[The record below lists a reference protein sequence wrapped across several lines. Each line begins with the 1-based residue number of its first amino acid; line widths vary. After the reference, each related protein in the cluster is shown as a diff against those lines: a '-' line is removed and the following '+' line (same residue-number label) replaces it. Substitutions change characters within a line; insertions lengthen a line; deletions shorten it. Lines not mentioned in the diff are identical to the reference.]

1 MAEPRTSSVNRA
13 VKGYPS
19 VRKESQK
26 EPDSESGHTGHRDG
40 YGMGKGKGFKSSYAA
55 NATDRPP
62 MREVYAREL
71 AWAEQHLPGEYG
83 PFVALAIESLKR
95 RGVAPS
101 TKSVLGHLSALG
113 RDAASRGG
121 V

>member
-1 MAEPRTSSVNRA
+1 MSAWGGPETKGLPMGSGNIPNQTKPNTDHTSGRGGVNRSRVEVA
-13 VKGYPS
+13 TS
-19 VRKESQK
+19 RQ
-26 EPDSESGHTGHRDG
+26 T
-40 YGMGKGKGFKSSYAA
+40 A
-55 NATDRPP
+55 NATQRVP
-62 MREVYAREL
+62 MREVYAKEL
-71 AWAEQHLPGEYG
+71 AWAEQHLPEEYG

>member
-1 MAEPRTSSVNRA
+1 MSNNQTKPNQTQTTPIGSAQGISRSRVEAPKRSYTDISTERT
-13 VKGYPS
+13 
-19 VRKESQK
+19 
-26 EPDSESGHTGHRDG
+26 
-40 YGMGKGKGFKSSYAA
+40 
-55 NATDRPP
+55 P
-62 MREVYAREL
+62 MRQVYAREL

>member
-1 MAEPRTSSVNRA
+1 MSAPELSSKR
-13 VKGYPS
+13 KIKS
-19 VRKESQK
+19 VPLESEK
-26 EPDSESGHTGHRDG
+26 NPNGVPNGTRDG
-40 YGMGKGKGFKSSYAA
+40 YGMGRGSGSKNVSKVVVR
-55 NATDRPP
+55 TP
-62 MREVYAREL
+62 MRVVYAREL

>member
-1 MAEPRTSSVNRA
+1 MSDLPELASSKRKIQSVPLES
-13 VKGYPS
+13 VKNPNGLPS
-19 VRKESQK
+19 GS
-26 EPDSESGHTGHRDG
+26 RDG

-62 MREVYAREL
+62 MRVVYAREL